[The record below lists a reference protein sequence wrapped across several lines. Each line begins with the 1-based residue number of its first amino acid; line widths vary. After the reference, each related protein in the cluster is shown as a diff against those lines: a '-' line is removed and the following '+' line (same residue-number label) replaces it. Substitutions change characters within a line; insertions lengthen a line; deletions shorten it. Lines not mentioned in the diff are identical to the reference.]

1 MRSGIIKNGR
11 CRRLGRLVAWW
22 ATAALAW
29 AGAPAAS
36 AQDAALPAAVSPEQ
50 ACEGPLMLGVLRPGM
65 TGGPVWEMRQQLH
78 RLGFDAGD
86 LDEERYD
93 AALLAAVR
101 AFQASRG
108 LQPDGVVGPMTWAAL
123 AADDH
128 VPAAAHTPPP
138 PGEVSIFIDTE
149 RLTLT
154 VYSDGQPYKTYPVA
168 VGRPKASTLTPV
180 GEWRVIHKG
189 LNWGGGFGTRWIG
202 LNVPWGIYGIHGTN
216 NPASIGTRAS
226 AGCIRMFNRDVEELY
241 EWVKM
246 GTRVVI
252 TGVKRP
258 VSFDRTLG
266 PGAQGP
272 DVVELQLALNAL
284 GLDAGDADG
293 RYGPRTEAAVR
304 KLQRLF
310 GLPEDGRAW
319 ADVYYVLG
327 LKGPAAREA
336 R

>member
-50 ACEGPLMLGVLRPGM
+50 ACEGPVMLGVLRPGM
-65 TGGPVWEMRQQLH
+65 AGGPVWEMRQQLH

-189 LNWGGGFGTRWIG
+189 LNWGGGFGTRWLG

-216 NPASIGTRAS
+216 NPGSIGTRAS
-226 AGCIRMFNRDVEELY
+226 AGCIRMFNHDVEELY
-241 EWVKM
+241 EWVPT
-246 GTRVVI
+246 GTPVKI
-252 TGVKRP
+252 IGVEP
-258 VSFDRTLG
+258 DVSFDRRLRTGLTGRDVVFVQLRLQELG
-266 PGAQGP
+266 FDAQG
-272 DVVELQLALNAL
+272 
-284 GLDAGDADG
+284 ADG
-293 RYGPRTEAAVR
+293 RYGPNTARAVEE
-304 KLQRLF
+304 LQRLY
-310 GLPEDGRAW
+310 GLPVDGEVYE
-319 ADVYYVLG
+319 DVYYILG
-327 LKGPAAREA
+327 LK
-336 R
+336 

>member
-1 MRSGIIKNGR
+1 MPAPRPAGSMVGDGR
-11 CRRLGRLVAWW
+11 AGLGRSARRVGAGRG
-22 ATAALAW
+22 AACGREPG
-29 AGAPAAS
+29 AGLRRPPHDGRAAPRHGWRRAGRPGGGGAAGS
-36 AQDAALPAAVSPEQ
+36 AQAAALPAAVSPEQ

-65 TGGPVWEMRQQLH
+65 AGGPVWEMRQQLH

-168 VGRPKASTLTPV
+168 VGR
-180 GEWRVIHKG
+180 
-189 LNWGGGFGTRWIG
+189 
-202 LNVPWGIYGIHGTN
+202 
-216 NPASIGTRAS
+216 
-226 AGCIRMFNRDVEELY
+226 
-241 EWVKM
+241 
-246 GTRVVI
+246 
-252 TGVKRP
+252 
-258 VSFDRTLG
+258 
-266 PGAQGP
+266 
-272 DVVELQLALNAL
+272 
-284 GLDAGDADG
+284 
-293 RYGPRTEAAVR
+293 
-304 KLQRLF
+304 
-310 GLPEDGRAW
+310 
-319 ADVYYVLG
+319 
-327 LKGPAAREA
+327 
-336 R
+336 